1 MERAVD
7 AAFCGNETIC
17 SRSGHGLWLK
27 VSVGVPDFVL
37 KSAATSLYRAGP
49 FQSKVPKKNKM
60 VNGVLNMLGLPKG
73 PVEVKLTEVPTVS
86 ISQKSGVSVRVN
98 VSAQSLVQ
106 SKKPALPVMCAA
118 NIKVK
123 TEGNNLQ
130 LVIEDVSP
138 IVSFR
143 CKIKPQTA
151 KGKMSK
157 PVINLF
163 LNECIQEYIDSK
175 ALRIPLPDGI
185 NFSDSEICY
194 HDGYLLIG
202 GNFSLSPALVQE
214 RVKQL
219 MSKVIE
225 KLQT

>member
-151 KGKMSK
+151 KGKMSVRHYGFLCLMESIS
-157 PVINLF
+157 VIQRSAITTATF
-163 LNECIQEYIDSK
+163 
-175 ALRIPLPDGI
+175 
-185 NFSDSEICY
+185 
-194 HDGYLLIG
+194 
-202 GNFSLSPALVQE
+202 
-214 RVKQL
+214 
-219 MSKVIE
+219 
-225 KLQT
+225 

>member
-1 MERAVD
+1 MLLLL
-7 AAFCGNETIC
+7 G
-17 SRSGHGLWLK
+17 
-27 VSVGVPDFVL
+27 
-37 KSAATSLYRAGP
+37 SL
-49 FQSKVPKKNKM
+49 QQKNKM